1 MQNVLGSGDFDHY
14 QGVWRMQSLPNCAP
28 NGGDASRLTYAVE
41 IKPKGILPVKLIEG
55 RIASDLKA
63 NMAAIRA
70 YVEAAEKKKSRPRVM
85 VPQQIFTSESAAVN
99 DVAET
104 SLSEEQT
111 EILYSPTL
119 LSFDVDKRLQIAVLH
134 KDKPKKSILRK
145 ISNYL
150 IGNWDDDSMSVTGIV
165 EKEESSGHASIL
177 SPLLD
182 SRISSSSAVSFTDST
197 EDTVVLLKENDRLKE
212 RVAYL
217 EGEMAKANMVL
228 RKIEMLSKLD

>member
-70 YVEAAEKKKSRPRVM
+70 YVEAAEKKKSRPTVI
-85 VPQQIFTSESAAVN
+85 VPQQMFTIESAAANEV
-99 DVAET
+99 
-104 SLSEEQT
+104 T
-111 EILYSPTL
+111 EISASVEQSEIVYSPSL
-119 LSFDVDKRLQIAVLH
+119 LSLDVDNRLQIPVLH

-150 IGNWDDDSMSVTGIV
+150 IGNWEDDSTSVTGIV
-165 EKEESSGHASIL
+165 EKAESTRHATTL
-177 SPLLD
+177 PRLLD
-182 SRISSSSAVSFTDST
+182 SRVSSSSAVSLTDST
-197 EDTVVLLKENDRLKE
+197 KDTMVLLEENDRLKE

-217 EGEMAKANMVL
+217 EGEMAKASMVL